1 MQASHHPNVN
11 LIEARDESRRLQALR
26 ALRLLDTP
34 PDAEIDRITQLTAE
48 CLNAPICLLTLVDED
63 RLWFK
68 SRCGFDAESYPRH
81 GSFCQHIV
89 ADRRSMLCT
98 DLQQDLRF
106 ANHELVAGE
115 GKTLRFYAGV
125 PIEMDGS
132 VIGTLCL
139 MDHVPHDTFGDKDMA
154 RLEKFA
160 ALMCDTLMA
169 RQLRIESQIE
179 HELFAK
185 GPCAVLIWEPTSG
198 GMQLSYRSQNL
209 EQLLGHDMSLSLNEG
224 AAFETLIWKGDRS
237 EFRTSLRAHERSRL
251 NQLETSF
258 RTASGRQWLRQATY
272 GEYDESGQLLRVRA
286 YLSDIS
292 HQKHLEASIEG
303 AKERLFL
310 ALESAQIGTWDMNL
324 VTQERLVSSRTAAM
338 LGYRADELDTSQTNW
353 TNLIHPFDRARVEQ
367 AVQSRLGAPIDATPQ
382 RVIFSIEYRMRHKQ
396 GHYIWVQS
404 CGKLVSRNQAGQAE
418 RVVGTII
425 DISDRKAIELQTQR
439 QQDML
444 DIVNET
450 QHTFMQNKSVN
461 TACDTLFEP
470 LLQLTDSQF
479 GFIGIV
485 RRAEDG
491 KPYLQV
497 PSISNISWDQD
508 TRNWYERQHGS
519 DEGMSFYNL
528 DNLFGHVV
536 MHDTVVCTNEPPSH
550 SASRGSPAG
559 HPHLDSFLGVPL
571 RYDGQVVGMI
581 GLGNRQDGFDQ
592 GMVQMLSPLTSTL
605 GTMIHARQMEER
617 RLAAEAKLLEQ
628 ATHDTLTRLLNRRGF
643 FESAEAVVTQ
653 VRRYGGPMTI
663 AVLDLDHFKAV
674 NDTHGH
680 GGGDKVLVAVSQC
693 IKESLRETDLVGRMG
708 GEEFVLLLTETST
721 DDAMIG
727 LERLRANIAA
737 LNIEHEGKS
746 IRVSTSIGATAWRNT
761 FESVDAWMA
770 EADAALYLA
779 KNEGRNCIRTGH
791 AHGLSLAAG

>member
-1 MQASHHPNVN
+1 MQ
-11 LIEARDESRRLQALR
+11 
-26 ALRLLDTP
+26 LLDTP
-34 PDAEIDRITQLTAE
+34 PDAEIDRISRLASE
-48 CLNAPICLLTLVDED
+48 CLGAPICLLTLVDES

-68 SRCGFDAESYPRH
+68 SRCGYDAESYPRH
-81 GSFCQHIV
+81 GSFCQQVV
-89 ADRRSMLCT
+89 ADRRSMLCA
-98 DLQQDLRF
+98 DLQLDARY
-106 ANHELVAGE
+106 AEHELVAGV

-125 PIEMDGS
+125 PIEVDGC

-139 MDHVPHDTFGDKDMA
+139 MDHVPHPDFGDAGMA
-154 RLEKFA
+154 RLTQFA
-160 ALMCDTLMA
+160 ALMRDTLMA
-169 RQLRIESQIE
+169 RQLRIESQQQ
-179 HELFAK
+179 HALFTK
-185 GPCAVLIWEPTSG
+185 GPCAVLIWEPSGG

-209 EQLLGHDMSLSLNEG
+209 EQLLGHDMSVSLNEG
-224 AAFETLIWKGDRS
+224 AAFETLLWKGDRS

-251 NQLETSF
+251 EHLETSY
-258 RTASGRQWLRQATY
+258 RTASGRQWLRQTTY
-272 GEYDESGQLLRVRA
+272 GEYDDCDKLLRVRA
-286 YLSDIS
+286 YLMDIS
-292 HQKHLEASIEG
+292 HQKHLEAGIEG

-324 VTQERLVSSRTAAM
+324 ISHERLVSSRTAAM
-338 LGYRADELDTSQTNW
+338 LGYRADELDTSQANW
-353 TNLIHPFDRARVEQ
+353 TTLIHPFDRAGVET
-367 AVQSRLGAPIDATPQ
+367 AVQSRLGAPHDATVQ
-382 RVIFSIEYRMRHKQ
+382 RSIFSIEYRMRHKQ

-404 CGKLVSRNQAGQAE
+404 CGKLVSRNQVGQAE

-425 DISDRKAIELQTQR
+425 DITDRKAIELQTQR

-450 QHTFMQNKSVN
+450 QHTFMQNKSIN

-485 RRAEDG
+485 RHGDNG

-508 TRNWYERQHGS
+508 TRNWYDRLHGS
-519 DEGMSFYNL
+519 AEGMSFYNL

-536 MHDTVVCTNEPPSH
+536 MHDTVVCTNEPTTH
-550 SASRGSPAG
+550 SASRGTPAG

-571 RYDGQVVGMI
+571 RYDGKVVGMI

-592 GMVQMLSPLTSTL
+592 TMVQMLSPLTSTL
-605 GTMIHARQMEER
+605 GTMIHARQLEER

-628 ATHDTLTRLLNRRGF
+628 ATHDALTQLLNRRAF
-643 FESAEAVVTQ
+643 FETAEATITQ
-653 VRRYGGPMTI
+653 VRRYGGSMTV
-663 AVLDLDHFKAV
+663 AVLDLDHFKTV

-693 IKESLRETDLVGRMG
+693 IRESLRETDLVGRLG

-721 DDAMIG
+721 EDAIIG
-727 LERLRANIAA
+727 LERLRANIEA
-737 LNIEHEGKS
+737 LQIEHEGKV
-746 IRVSTSIGATAWRNT
+746 IRASTSIGATDWRNT
-761 FESVDAWMA
+761 FDSVDAWLA
-770 EADAALYLA
+770 EADAALYRA
-779 KNEGRNCIRTGH
+779 KNEGRNCIRTS
-791 AHGLSLAAG
+791 AAVTLALAASA